1 MAAAAPAHGELGR
14 ARRLPAPP
22 LWLTG
27 LLVLAL
33 HGAFALAT
41 GPMTAPDSVTYGN
54 FGRKLVDSG
63 FDFVTVLQQAQATFP
78 PILYALF
85 VTLVALLRVP
95 FGADWPQA
103 LLVVNLLA
111 DVALGLLIV
120 RLVRRTTGSPVAEW
134 GALLLFLACFDL
146 FHWVPFA
153 LSDTTFVLIA
163 FSIFTLAAARILG
176 DARGWGGVLGL
187 AAVGVFYRPTGMV
200 LLPDLAWAAW
210 LARGGK
216 VAIRRLWLILGFV
229 AAVIGGAFAFAWF
242 MQDPGR
248 WPLETLA
255 RAFEMTATGYAQGE
269 VVSARPETY
278 HAPPS
283 QLADYVLISADRFIH
298 FFALGGADFS
308 LAHWAVQLVFF
319 LPCYGLAGWLL
330 VALARGDTAFAPPVR
345 KVFLASAGAILAYA
359 LFHGLVQVDYDWR
372 YRVPVI
378 PHFIMLAAG
387 GLADLARRAGLR

>member
-1 MAAAAPAHGELGR
+1 MAAAAPAEAGPAIGGR
-14 ARRLPAPP
+14 LAAPP
-22 LWLTG
+22 LWLAG
-27 LLVLAL
+27 VLVLAV
-33 HGAFALAT
+33 HGAFALAS
-41 GPMTAPDSVTYGN
+41 GPRMAPDSVTYGIYA
-54 FGRKLVDSG
+54 GKLIDSG
-63 FDFVTVLQQAQATFP
+63 FDFVGVIQQANSAFP
-78 PILYALF
+78 PILYAFF
-85 VTLVALLRVP
+85 VNLVALLQLA

-111 DVALGLLIV
+111 DAALAMLLV
-120 RLVRRTTGSPVAEW
+120 RLVRRTTGSPLAAW
-134 GALLLFLACFDL
+134 GALLLFLGCYDL

-163 FSIFTLAAARILG
+163 LSVFTLAAARILG
-176 DARGWGGVLGL
+176 DAEGWGRVMGL

-210 LARGGK
+210 LARGGRI
-216 VAIRRLWLILGFV
+216 AAYRLWPIAALLV
-229 AAVIGGAFAFAWF
+229 AVTAGAFAFAWF
-242 MQDPGR
+242 MQDPAR
-248 WPLETLA
+248 WPFETLSK
-255 RAFEMTATGYAQGE
+255 AFEITARDYAAGH
-269 VVSARPETY
+269 VVGGRPETY

-283 QLADYVLISADRFIH
+283 QLVDFVLISADRFIH
-298 FFALGGADFS
+298 FFAIGGADFS
-308 LAHWAVQLVFF
+308 LAHWLVQLAFF

-345 KVFLASAGAILAYA
+345 RVFLASAGAILAYA